1 MLIPVNKTILVVEDD
16 PNILNLVRLY
26 LEKEGYCVV
35 TAATGLDALS
45 KVKEE
50 HPHLVILDLM
60 LPELDGLEVC
70 KRIRANPET
79 SLLPVIM
86 LTAKAE
92 EADTVIG
99 LELGAD
105 DYITKPF
112 SPKALAARV
121 KAVFRRTER
130 PQQEPDLLQYGR
142 IVMDLKRHEVKS
154 DDDEIPL
161 TAKEYGLLEYLFRHP
176 GHVLTRDDLL
186 NAVWGYDYHGTTRTV
201 DVHVRRLKQKIPTL
215 NEAIVA
221 VKSVGYKLKEP

>member
-1 MLIPVNKTILVVEDD
+1 MTIPVHKTILVVEDD

-26 LEKEGYCVV
+26 LEKEGYSVV
-35 TAATGLDALS
+35 TAETGLDALS
-45 KVKEE
+45 KVQEE
-50 HPHLVILDLM
+50 HPQLVILDLM
-60 LPELDGLEVC
+60 LPELDGLELC

-92 EADTVIG
+92 EADMVIG

-130 PQQEPDLLQYGR
+130 PQQEPDRLQ
-142 IVMDLKRHEVKS
+142 
-154 DDDEIPL
+154 
-161 TAKEYGLLEYLFRHP
+161 
-176 GHVLTRDDLL
+176 
-186 NAVWGYDYHGTTRTV
+186 
-201 DVHVRRLKQKIPTL
+201 
-215 NEAIVA
+215 
-221 VKSVGYKLKEP
+221 